1 MASQECKRHRFNPW
15 VGKIPCRRKW
25 QPTPFC
31 LKNPVDRGTWQ
42 ATVHGDHKE
51 SDKVN
56 CLHALC
62 PVSRLMAA
70 PKVKSLPAMWET
82 WVQSLGQEDP
92 LEKENVTQC
101 SILAWK
107 IPWTKEPG
115 DLQSMGSQRVG
126 HHWVTNTHST
136 LFILF
141 LLFVLELL
149 SDCFD
154 NKASHHQHA
163 GPFTFLLKT

>member
-1 MASQECKRHRFNPW
+1 MQETQVQSLGGEDPLQEERTTYS
-15 VGKIPCRRKW
+15 I
-25 QPTPFC
+25 C
-31 LKNPVDRGTWQ
+31 LKNPMDRGTWK
-42 ATVHGDHKE
+42 ATVHGDHEE
-51 SDKVN
+51 SDKIN

-62 PVSRLMAA
+62 PVSRLIAA
-70 PKVKSLPAMWET
+70 PTVKSLPAMWET

-92 LEKENVTQC
+92 LEKEKITHC

-107 IPWTKEPG
+107 IPWTEEPG

-136 LFILF
+136 LFIL
-141 LLFVLELL
+141 LHLIVLELP

-154 NKASHHQHA
+154 SKASHHQYA
-163 GPFTFLLKT
+163 RPFTFLLKT